1 MNKKK
6 LLSCLYDCAV
16 IHKRVIPFEH
26 KFKYNVYSLFI
37 DYDELSELSKNISFF
52 SYNKFNFISFYDID
66 HGFRNGNSL
75 KNYVNLNLN
84 KYKINTKNLK
94 IKILCF
100 PRILG
105 YVFNPI
111 SIIYCYKMNN
121 LVAIFYEVKNT
132 SHEQH
137 TYIFINKN
145 NKKRKNY
152 IHKCNK
158 KFYVSPFNKNE
169 GYYIFN
175 ITEPKNK
182 ISIYIKQY
190 LSNNSLLLYA
200 SQIGYQK
207 KFSAKNLIKSFIRY
221 PFLTFY
227 VMFSIHWQAFKI
239 LLKGGKYYHRIPKII
254 DTQSFEGKI
263 ID

>member
-1 MNKKK
+1 MNYN
-6 LLSCLYDCAV
+6 SCLFYGEV
-16 IHKRVIPFEH
+16 IHKRFKPFIH
-26 KFKYNVYSLFI
+26 LFKYKVFSILL
-37 DYDELSELSKNISFF
+37 DYDEIESIQNNFRFF
-52 SYNKFNFISFYDID
+52 SYNKFNLLSFNDID
-66 HGFRNGNSL
+66 HGYRNGKSL
-75 KNYVNLNLN
+75 KDFVLFELN
-84 KYKINTKNLK
+84 KNNIKFNNLK

-100 PRILG
+100 PRIFG
-105 YVFNPI
+105 YVFNPL
-111 SIIYCYKMNN
+111 SAIYCYSENN
-121 LVAIFYEVKNT
+121 LFSIFYEVKNT

-200 SQIGYQK
+200 SQIGYKK
-207 KFSAKNLIKSFIRY
+207 KFSTKNIIKSFIRY

-239 LLKGGKYYHRIPKII
+239 LLKGGKYYRRIPKII